1 MTNQLAYLV
10 DMTKA
15 EDLYLM
21 GENKKSLG
29 VCGAPSM
36 SVKHLRQIVP
46 NSAVGYS
53 LTFE

>member
-21 GENKKSLG
+21 GENKKSLEF
-29 VCGAPSM
+29 VER
-36 SVKHLRQIVP
+36 HL
-46 NSAVGYS
+46 
-53 LTFE
+53 